1 MRTRVWDIV
10 ALLEACYRI
19 EQTEQGWLEG
29 CAEAARPFID
39 RGLGH
44 IAVTYE
50 LARSGE
56 ETFPARVIAGPAEFE
71 RKAPHILKMI
81 PLELVRAWKR
91 RTLGCASGEPSQHA
105 FRDEDRRPGFAMPD
119 GFLAMGT
126 EFADRGCVL
135 AGRLAHPKLTA
146 AQRDVC
152 LRLAAHLGAGYRL
165 RWMLEQVR
173 ASPDAVVHARWN
185 VLHADGEKR
194 SDSVLRELTGN
205 PVDDAASSHG
215 WGRPEEPLPSWR
227 TRVSARWTLFEVLEP
242 DGRRF
247 VALHDA
253 RLRRRIG
260 SALSWRERQAMELL
274 ALEQTN
280 KQIAFEL
287 GVSASTAG
295 VLLHRAAQK
304 LGTRTRTELLARA
317 KALEPVNG

>member
-1 MRTRVWDIV
+1 MGAKGVVLDRAEGFEQEAWQWEMDGLGREVGGDGDAAAAEDELVVGVVGVHAVQVVVGEVGLTPRAKRVIELAIDEARRLGHNYIGTEHLLLGILREERSVAASILMEKGMRLNTVREDIV

-91 RTLGCASGEPSQHA
+91 RTLGCASGERSQHA

-119 GFLAMGT
+119 GFLALGT

-135 AGRLAHPKLTA
+135 AGRLAHPRLTA
-146 AQRDVC
+146 TQRRC
-152 LRLAAHLGAGYRL
+152 AA
-165 RWMLEQVR
+165 M
-173 ASPDAVVHARWN
+173 
-185 VLHADGEKR
+185 
-194 SDSVLRELTGN
+194 
-205 PVDDAASSHG
+205 
-215 WGRPEEPLPSWR
+215 PSRRTPWR
-227 TRVSARWTLFEVLEP
+227 IP
-242 DGRRF
+242 
-247 VALHDA
+247 
-253 RLRRRIG
+253 
-260 SALSWRERQAMELL
+260 
-274 ALEQTN
+274 
-280 KQIAFEL
+280 
-287 GVSASTAG
+287 
-295 VLLHRAAQK
+295 
-304 LGTRTRTELLARA
+304 
-317 KALEPVNG
+317 